1 MSEFKKLFDAINIPE
16 PNRGFEQAIIDKA
29 FAQNRAKEN
38 SRIIGR
44 FGMVASVALV
54 LFVTV
59 TSMNNNS
66 SSNYSLLTSEDI
78 ISENDLYGDLVY

>member
-1 MSEFKKLFDAINIPE
+1 MSEFKKLFDGINIPE
-16 PNRGFEQAIIDKA
+16 PSQGFEQAIIDKA
-29 FAQNRAKEN
+29 FAQNRVTEN
-38 SRIIGR
+38 NRILRR

-59 TSMNNNS
+59 TSINNNS
-66 SSNYSLLTSEDI
+66 SSNYSLLTSEDV